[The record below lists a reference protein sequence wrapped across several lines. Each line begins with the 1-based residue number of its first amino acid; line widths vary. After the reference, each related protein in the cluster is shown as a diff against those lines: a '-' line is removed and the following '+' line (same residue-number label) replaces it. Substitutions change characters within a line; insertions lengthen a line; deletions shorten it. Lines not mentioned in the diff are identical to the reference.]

1 MKLSTPI
8 VLLLFALGSRCLAQP
23 VVDTHP
29 NSTVYAID
37 YSTGQEALATSD
49 AAILFKDAYIELVSN
64 TTMAKLARVAPG
76 KKNFVITQM
85 DPQTNG
91 NAYQCILQNKLFG
104 QTTTLLTFIYSV
116 DKNALSFYYA
126 ESQSYLNVQIQG
138 PNLNNLT
145 NCAAYGKFNIPAP
158 PPVQEVAAAPPQAN
172 VPDNTPADAIDADV
186 STATVPP
193 ALPDYEQP
201 PCPTDGYMWQPGY
214 WAFNAGGGYYWVPGV
229 WVAAPTVGLLWTPP
243 YWGFEGGL
251 YLFHAGYWGN
261 TIGFYGGV
269 NYGYGYGGR
278 GYGGGEWH
286 EGHFRY
292 NTAVVRVNTVV
303 IHNTYEDRTVIVVG
317 ERNHTGFNGGPGGIE
332 RRADEHEMAAMH
344 EHHIMATNEQI
355 RNQRAAREDRSQFAS
370 SNGGRPGNVAASR
383 PPERTA
389 ENVRANE
396 GARPGGMNNGEAA
409 RSGGASATPGAGGA
423 TRPGGAPATPGTAG
437 AVKPAGA
444 AGPAVPGAAK
454 PGVPG
459 VPGGPGVNKPG
470 AAPGTG
476 KGLPKS
482 VSPPKKKK

>member
-1 MKLSTPI
+1 MKLSTVI
-8 VLLLFALGSRCLAQP
+8 VLLIFASGSRCLAQP

-29 NSTVYAID
+29 NSTIYAID
-37 YSTGQEALATSD
+37 YSTGQEALAASD
-49 AAILFKDAYIELVSN
+49 AAVLFKDAYIELVSN

-145 NCAAYGKFNIPAP
+145 NCATYGKFNIPAP
-158 PPVQEVAAAPPQAN
+158 PPPAPEVAMAPPQAN

-201 PCPTDGYMWQPGY
+201 LCPTDGYMWQPGY
-214 WAFNAGGGYYWVPGV
+214 WAFNVAGGYYWVPGV

-251 YLFHAGYWGN
+251 YLFHGGYWGN

-317 ERNHTGFNGGPGGIE
+317 ERNHTGFNGGPGGIQ

-355 RNQRAAREDRSQFAS
+355 RNQRAAREDRAQFAS
-370 SNGGRPGNVAASR
+370 SNGGRPGNVAAAR

-389 ENVRANE
+389 ENMRANE
-396 GARPGGMNNGEAA
+396 GEHPGGMNGAAA
-409 RSGGASATPGAGGA
+409 RTGAAPGTTPAAGGTTPGGVKPATPGAA
-423 TRPGGAPATPGTAG
+423 APAG
-437 AVKPAGA
+437 
-444 AGPAVPGAAK
+444 AK
-454 PGVPG
+454 PGVPS
-459 VPGGPGVNKPG
+459 VPGATG
-470 AAPGTG
+470 AKSGATTTPG
-476 KGLPKS
+476 KGLPK
-482 VSPPKKKK
+482 VTPPKKKK